1 MKLVSNIHDPKEA
14 QLLKAFMN
22 VIGRGLLSIKQYVFP
37 FPMTYMSLLQIN
49 HNIQKVLTNTTSVA
63 CTCVQC
69 KLYGKGHSNGTL
81 EKEGPSR
88 DPEDTACK
96 TYQESLLQMFA
107 LAFFVCLFLFPP
119 GRCFGSSTY
128 RRAAEKA
135 LGEYFLC
142 KYQNEKEL
150 LSRNPGW
157 CQPKIFFSSD

>member
-22 VIGRGLLSIKQYVFP
+22 VIGRGLLSMKQHVFP
-37 FPMTYMSLLQIN
+37 FPMTYMVPCLCYKIN
-49 HNIQKVLTNTTSVA
+49 NNIQKVLTNTTSVA
-63 CTCVQC
+63 CPCVQYKRC
-69 KLYGKGHSNGTL
+69 GRGHSNGTL
-81 EKEGPSR
+81 GKEGPSR

-107 LAFFVCLFLFPP
+107 PLFFVCLFLFPP

-142 KYQNEKEL
+142 KY
-150 LSRNPGW
+150 
-157 CQPKIFFSSD
+157 